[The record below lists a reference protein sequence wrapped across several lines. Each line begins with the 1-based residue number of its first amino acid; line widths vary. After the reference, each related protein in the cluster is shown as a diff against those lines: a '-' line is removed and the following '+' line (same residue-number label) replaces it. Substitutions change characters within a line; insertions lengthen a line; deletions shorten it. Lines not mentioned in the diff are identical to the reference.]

1 MDKRQNLRRR
11 ETTAEKPQEGGAV
24 QPGSGSE
31 GAQAQ
36 KTVGGGEGKR
46 DERVGGS
53 HCAGTGAL
61 WRGGAIGQLRRSRL
75 WVGPSF
81 ERRGL
86 DELPQRRQAQREAG
100 SGGAT

>member
-11 ETTAEKPQEGGAV
+11 ETTGEKPQEGGAV

-36 KTVGGGEGKR
+36 KGLGGGNP
-46 DERVGGS
+46 DEMAGGA
-53 HCAGTGAL
+53 HCAGAGAL
-61 WRGGAIGQLRRSRL
+61 WRGGAIGQLRRGRL
-75 WVGPSF
+75 RVGPSF

>member
-36 KTVGGGEGKR
+36 KSRGGGEPMR
-46 DERVGGS
+46 L
-53 HCAGTGAL
+53 GACT
-61 WRGGAIGQLRRSRL
+61 A
-75 WVGPSF
+75 
-81 ERRGL
+81 
-86 DELPQRRQAQREAG
+86 QAQAPSGEAG
-100 SGGAT
+100 P

>member
-36 KTVGGGEGKR
+36 KTVGGG
-46 DERVGGS
+46 GGNVMRWL
-53 HCAGTGAL
+53 GA
-61 WRGGAIGQLRRSRL
+61 RTA
-75 WVGPSF
+75 
-81 ERRGL
+81 
-86 DELPQRRQAQREAG
+86 QAQAPSGEAG
-100 SGGAT
+100 P

>member
-1 MDKRQNLRRR
+1 MDKRQNLRR

-36 KTVGGGEGKR
+36 KKVGGGNR
-46 DERVGGS
+46 DEMVGGS

-61 WRGGAIGQLRRSRL
+61 WRGGAIGQLRRGRL
-75 WVGPSF
+75 RESPSMK
-81 ERRGL
+81 ESSLLRHVWWPHKDTYL
-86 DELPQRRQAQREAG
+86 V
-100 SGGAT
+100 